1 MVGWFCDLQQN
12 QIEYNENKDEEN
24 DEDDD
29 DYGDDANTKNTNAL
43 EYYDKKIA
51 IKTWNKC

>member
-1 MVGWFCDLQQN
+1 MGWFCDLQKN

-29 DYGDDANTKNTNAL
+29 DYGDDANTKNMNAM
-43 EYYDKKIA
+43 E
-51 IKTWNKC
+51 

>member
-1 MVGWFCDLQQN
+1 MGRLCDLQQN

-29 DYGDDANTKNTNAL
+29 DYGDDANTKNMNDM
-43 EYYDKKIA
+43 EYYDKKVA
-51 IKTWNKC
+51 IKT